1 MIAEKAE
8 IHLILI
14 PVFNLEIGR
23 ELDGE
28 IRIGDVV
35 FVSTTKIPR
44 IRKRLGFI
52 KTISDINS
60 KIPKE
65 TNLFKRAN
73 TYAILKWNFA
83 NGQSVEKPISKIKE
97 AIWILASSQT
107 PSRTNIRYFGLPE
120 HDKHL
125 VNEHFVYST
134 KTGYFGLQSYRP
146 SPIEPY
152 RLEKE
157 WKMIMKNHFFL
168 AALNIINDKTRVNKK
183 WANDIRNTLIA
194 VGKSQFST
202 DLSQAFIYNMI
213 GIETLL
219 TRRGEKITIEL
230 KNRLNALFSWYFKRR
245 QWTNWDN
252 KIKEIYD
259 LRCKAVHDGEISNIK
274 IEDLIFTDLI
284 IQNLLL
290 NICNSTKHIKMK
302 QDLIDFTKKYQAR
315 ELLNLPQKYPFKI
328 IFRSHWPNQKQ
339 IDKIKERMSWT

>member
-8 IHLILI
+8 THLILI
-14 PVFNLEIGR
+14 PVFNLEIGQELNR
-23 ELDGE
+23 E
-28 IRIGDVV
+28 IQIGDVV
-35 FVSTTKIPR
+35 FVSTAKIPQ

-52 KTISDINS
+52 KTISEINS
-60 KIPKE
+60 KMPKE

-83 NGQSVEKPISKIKE
+83 NGWSVEKPISKIKE

-107 PSRTNIRYFGLPE
+107 PTRTNIQYFGLPE

-134 KTGYFGLQSYRP
+134 KTGYFGLQSYIS
-146 SPIEPY
+146 SP
-152 RLEKE
+152 LESYKLENE
-157 WKMIMKNHFFL
+157 WKSIMKHHFFP
-168 AALNIINDKTRVNKK
+168 AALNIINDKTKVDKK
-183 WANDIRNTLIA
+183 WVNDIRNTLIA
-194 VGKSQFST
+194 VGKSHFST

-219 TRRGEKITIEL
+219 TRRGDKITSEL

-245 QWTNWDN
+245 QSTNWDK
-252 KIKEIYD
+252 KIEEIYK
-259 LRCKAVHDGEISNIK
+259 LRCEAIHDGETRNIK
-274 IEDLIFTDLI
+274 TEDLIFTDLI
-284 IQNLLL
+284 LQNLLL
-290 NICNSTKHIKMK
+290 NICNSTKHIKKK

-328 IFRSHWPNQKQ
+328 IFRSHWPSQKQ
-339 IDKIKERMSWT
+339 IDKIKERMSWG